1 MDWLRL
7 VYIALVICTIVVF
20 IEDFL
25 LKISEEHRKY
35 VLSALSVAD
44 SEDNLTPQA
53 ILRQW
58 NMNEPLVRVLN
69 F

>member
-44 SEDNLTPQA
+44 SEDNLTPKD

-58 NMNEPLVRVLN
+58 NMNEPLVRVSN

>member
-7 VYIALVICTIVVF
+7 VYIALVICTFVVF

-35 VLSALSVAD
+35 VLSALSVVD
-44 SEDNLTPQA
+44 LEDNLTPLG
-53 ILRQW
+53 ILRHW
-58 NMNEPLVRVLN
+58 NMNEPLVRISN

>member
-44 SEDNLTPQA
+44 SEDNLTPKA

-58 NMNEPLVRVLN
+58 NTKEPLVRFSN